1 MRQSASI
8 ITTAAS
14 VAALLG
20 SLAVAPV
27 GTASAAGSATAS
39 DVQQG
44 KEIAFNRKLGNC
56 LACHKIDDGQ
66 MPGNIGPPLNNMKQ
80 RFPDRS
86 RLYAQIYDAHKFNP
100 NSIMPPFGKNHI
112 LTVAQIN
119 KVVDYLYTQ

>member
-1 MRQSASI
+1 MRQPASI

-20 SLAVAPV
+20 SLALAPV
-27 GTASAAGSATAS
+27 GTASAGEASAS
-39 DVQQG
+39 VIEQG
-44 KEIAFNRKLGNC
+44 KESAFNRKLGNC
-56 LACHKIDDGQ
+56 LACRHMDDGQ
-66 MPGNIGPPLNNMKQ
+66 MAGNIGPPLENMKQ